1 MSKTHAQEV
10 VQVSAAHGR
19 VRERPDI
26 LRRIREDR
34 DEDLG
39 MSEPVVH
46 GVRTSDGNGSAL
58 SVMVPRMS

>member
-1 MSKTHAQEV
+1 M
-10 VQVSAAHGR
+10 SAAHGR